1 MSVPTEL
8 RHGFQRNKKP
18 PDLWDFRTREL
29 LEWGFELTDMTSILE
44 ISDEPVTLWM
54 RQLEEGQSEAAQPLW
69 EHFCKKL
76 MSLAEKRLSPK
87 LRRTYDHE
95 DAAVSAFHSLC
106 RVITDRRPSDLSDR
120 VNLWRLLV
128 TITERKIT
136 NRVRDEQR
144 EKRDIRQTLSES
156 CLINA
161 SQNGSGFD
169 NLPSREPS
177 PEFAAE
183 FADLCES
190 LLDSL
195 EDKVLRE
202 VAQLTLQN
210 YDTTEVAQKL
220 GVTRR
225 TVERKLLI
233 IRSRWQQRM
242 AGTVPQMT

>member
-1 MSVPTEL
+1 MP
-8 RHGFQRNKKP
+8 
-18 PDLWDFRTREL
+18 
-29 LEWGFELTDMTSILE
+29 SISE
-44 ISDEPVTLWM
+44 ISDEPVTFWM
-54 RQLEEGQSEAAQPLW
+54 RQLEAGRAEAAQPLW

-76 MSLAEKRLSPK
+76 MALAEQRLSPK

-106 RVITDRRPSDLSDR
+106 RVITDRRPSELNDR

-136 NRVRDEQR
+136 NRTRDEQR
-144 EKRDIRQTLSES
+144 EKRDIRKTISES
-156 CLINA
+156 CLVHV
-161 SQNGSGFD
+161 SGRGSGFD
-169 NLPSREPS
+169 DLPGREPS
-177 PEFAAE
+177 PEFAVE
-183 FADLCES
+183 FADLCGS

-195 EDKVLRE
+195 DDDVLRQ

-210 YDTTEVAQKL
+210 YDTNEVAQKL

-233 IRSRWQQRM
+233 IRARWQLRM
-242 AGTVPQMT
+242 SG

>member
-1 MSVPTEL
+1 MPS
-8 RHGFQRNKKP
+8 
-18 PDLWDFRTREL
+18 
-29 LEWGFELTDMTSILE
+29 TSE

-54 RQLEEGQSEAAQPLW
+54 RQLEAGQPEAAQPLW

-76 MSLAEKRLSPK
+76 MALAEKRLSPK
-87 LRRTYDHE
+87 LRRTYDQE

-136 NRVRDEQR
+136 NRARDEQR
-144 EKRDIRQTLSES
+144 EKRDIRQTVSES
-156 CLINA
+156 CLINV
-161 SQNGSGFD
+161 SGIGTGFD
-169 NLPSREPS
+169 NIPGREPS

-195 EDKVLRE
+195 DDDVLRQ

-210 YDTTEVAQKL
+210 YDTNEVAQKL

-233 IRSRWQQRM
+233 IRGRWQQRIL
-242 AGTVPQMT
+242 G